1 MNDVVIVLLSAAVS
15 VVTSGCII
23 FSVMYHKDVEELM
36 TRGNGLK
43 KKLSSAV

>member
-1 MNDVVIVLLSAAVS
+1 MNDIVIVLLSAAVS

-23 FSVMYHKDVEELM
+23 FSIMYHKDVEELM
-36 TRGNGLK
+36 SRESDLR

>member
-23 FSVMYHKDVEELM
+23 FSIMYHKDVEELM
-36 TRGNGLK
+36 SRGNDLR